1 MTTRTVE
8 VNELKPGKFVVIDGA
23 PCKILKI
30 TTAKPGKHGA
40 AKARIEGIGILDNQK
55 RSMVAPT
62 DAKVEAPIIEKKSGQ
77 VLAFIGDNVQIMD
90 LETYETIEI
99 PKPDPEEIGGTLVEG
114 GEVDYI
120 EVMGQRKIT
129 KVK

>member
-62 DAKVEAPIIEKKSGQ
+62 DAKVEALIIEKKSGQ

-129 KVK
+129 RVK

>member
-30 TTAKPGKHGA
+30 TTAKPGKHGH
-40 AKARIEGIGILDNQK
+40 AKARIEAIGILDNQK
-55 RSMVAPT
+55 RSMVVPT
-62 DAKVEAPIIEKKSGQ
+62 DAKVEAPIIEKKTGQ
-77 VLAFIGDNVQIMD
+77 VLAFIGDHVQIMD
-90 LETYETIEI
+90 LQTYETIEM
-99 PKPDPEEIGGTLVEG
+99 PKPDPEEIEGTLVEG
-114 GEVDYI
+114 AEVDYI

-129 KVK
+129 RVK